1 MLGYEKMLRSLIWL
15 FPAIILHLLIC
26 RIMSSPSKFIPM
38 QIPSPR
44 NFLLIS
50 LAFVCL
56 ACAPHQKVS
65 DTQIA
70 SKDKTKAGLFSV
82 PYFSSGPLDDPV
94 LVLVLHGDSPFNNP
108 SYQYDIAKRIA
119 EENDNVVA
127 VGILRPG
134 YKDDEGNRSEGK
146 RGMTTGDNYTRE
158 VLAAINGHV
167 SELKDKFNPS
177 KVVLVGHSGGAAISA
192 NLLAEYPEA
201 YAAALLIACPCDLQK
216 WRAHM
221 KALRPH
227 AKIWDKDVSSLSPID
242 EVERMG
248 DEVRLTMIHG
258 DQDEI
263 VPVEIARRY
272 ADKLGAHNKV
282 FDLIIL
288 ENQGHEIAF
297 DESVFD
303 AVKKLVE

>member
-1 MLGYEKMLRSLIWL
+1 MLRSLVWL
-15 FPAIILHLLIC
+15 FAAIILHLLLNNGLPIQ
-26 RIMSSPSKFIPM
+26 IHPMHISSPTS
-38 QIPSPR
+38 
-44 NFLLIS
+44 FLLTS
-50 LAFVCL
+50 LAFICL

-65 DTQIA
+65 NAQIA
-70 SKDKTKAGLFSV
+70 SKDKTKAGLFSI
-82 PYFSSGPLDDPV
+82 PYFSAGSLDDPV

-108 SYQYDIAKRIA
+108 SYQYGMAKRIA

-146 RGMTTGDNYTRE
+146 RGMTTGDNYTPE
-158 VLAAINGHV
+158 VLSAINALV
-167 SELKDKFNPS
+167 LRLKARYKPS

-216 WRAHM
+216 WRTHM

-227 AKIWDKDVSSLSPID
+227 AKIWDKDVSSLSPIE